1 MKNTKNKKGFT
12 LIELMVSIAIIGI
25 LTAIITTNFTQS
37 KAKSR
42 DAKRVSDIA
51 QIQLAL
57 SLHFD
62 KCNIYPDVASG
73 NGLTNGVTG
82 GGTSPCNIPMTN
94 YISVIPRDPNG
105 SAYPYIINSS
115 KTDYILKATLETNS
129 TALSD
134 DIDNTNLPTW
144 GGSPANIECGATP
157 DVHYCVSPR

>member
-57 SLHFD
+57 SLYFD
-62 KCNIYPDVASG
+62 RCNSYPPGILSGSKAQYCASTLSNFIQVVPTN
-73 NGLTNGVTG
+73 NGSSYTYIPETLNGVT
-82 GGTSPCNIPMTN
+82 S
-94 YISVIPRDPNG
+94 
-105 SAYPYIINSS
+105 
-115 KTDYILKATLETNS
+115 DYILKTTLENNS
-129 TALSD
+129 TALGD
-134 DIDNTNLPTW
+134 DIDNNDRPKW
-144 GGSPANIECGATP
+144 AEINGIDCGATP
-157 DVHYCVSPR
+157 EVSPDFYYCVSPR